1 MAKKKEGPQIPF
13 NDRLVLFRYFLRLF
27 NRRSLEDFGK
37 SLNSS
42 VYEGFD
48 ENRNTRFFAY
58 MDFVC
63 KDLNP
68 PGAVNRDTLRL
79 YDENICRYFR
89 QIAAKRGNIS
99 LKYFQYLALLFTEM
113 YLDRYF
119 SGREQ
124 FMDSLNAYI
133 DSLTRS
139 LFKGFDAVTHYTPD
153 TMNKLSFMCATG
165 SGKTLIMHIN
175 VLQFL
180 YYYQKARRNN
190 HSLQINKIMLLC
202 PNEGLSLQHKAEFD
216 LSSIPASLFNKNISL
231 DFSQDDIVITD
242 MNKLKEEGRIKTV
255 SIDFFEKNNLVLVD
269 EAHRGLRGDVWY
281 DNRSR
286 LFSDNGFSFEYSATL
301 KQALKNDESLLDE
314 YGKSIIMDYSYKY
327 FYNDGY
333 GKEYRIY
340 NLTADID
347 RDEKRQI
354 YLTGCLLSFYQQI
367 KLYTV
372 NKSAYTSFNIERP
385 LLVFVGNRVTTPV
398 KSSGLSLSEK
408 ELLTDIE
415 EVLKFL
421 DAFVNKRK
429 KTVGNIAKVL
439 SGRTGIIDH
448 DGNDMFAQNF
458 NDIAGFG
465 DSAILGEEIYN
476 DVLNIV
482 FNCYGVSG
490 APRLHI
496 VNLRQTQGEIGL
508 RVGEYGGYFGVI
520 NIGDTQLLLKKCEAK
535 NMVVQAD
542 EFNTVSLF
550 RQINSAGSPVN
561 VLIGSRKFTEGWNSW
576 RVSTMGLINF
586 AQGEGSQAIQL
597 FGRGVRLRGYD
608 HTLKRSDRL
617 DNYFGD
623 KPPTL
628 HHLETLTIF
637 GIKADYMA
645 EFRLFLEREELPQND
660 SFKILHL
667 PVISRFE
674 DGKDK
679 KLQVIRVPDRVSF
692 VKSVRREL
700 NIPDDKFKSYITKN
714 KVILDCRAKVQGI
727 DSTFRLANTAQSYE
741 NIIEKENF
749 PFIDFTQI
757 YFTLLKY
764 KAEKGYYN
772 ITIDP
777 NKLQE
782 ILAFPGWYTLVIPK
796 DELQINNMEKAVKL
810 TDYAGIL
817 LQYYLDKFFRFKK
830 DEYEEP
836 YLEYQ
841 DLAADDPNFVNDY
854 VLTSYAVADGGPD
867 PEILRQFIDG
877 LTKILGKAKSLNAK
891 HHEKYSGSLDIFDFP
906 NHLYVPLVYVKEG
919 LKIQVSPVA
928 LVDSEYKFVSLL
940 QHYLENNAARFKG
953 KSIFL
958 LQNKSKTGMGFF
970 EAGNFYPDFI
980 LWIDT
985 PRVQYLNFIDPKGLL
1000 HLSFADPKIEF
1011 YRKIKELEQR
1021 LQKPPGSKQVI
1032 LNSFIM
1038 SDTSQEQLD
1047 YMWGNTAAD
1056 RAGKH
1061 IFGLGNNGC
1070 IEGMFKRILP
1080 DDL

>member
-1 MAKKKEGPQIPF
+1 MAKKKESPQIPF

-37 SLNSS
+37 SLNNSA
-42 VYEGFD
+42 YEGFN
-48 ENRNTRFFAY
+48 ENQNTRFFSY
-58 MDFVC
+58 MDFIC

-68 PGAVNRDTLRL
+68 PGAINRDALRR

-89 QIAAKRGNIS
+89 QISAKRGNIS

-119 SGREQ
+119 SDREQ
-124 FMDSLNAYI
+124 FMNSLNAYI
-133 DSLTRS
+133 DSLERS
-139 LFKGFDAVTHYTPD
+139 LFKGFDIVTHYTPD
-153 TMNKLSFMCATG
+153 AMNKLSFMCATG

-180 YYYQKARRNN
+180 HYYQKARRNN

-216 LSSIPASLFNKNISL
+216 LSSIPASLFNKNTSL
-231 DFSQDDIVITD
+231 DFYKEDIVIID
-242 MNKLKEEGRIKTV
+242 MNKLKEEGRVKTV

-340 NLTADID
+340 NLTAGID

-367 KLYTV
+367 KLYTI
-372 NKSAYTSFNIERP
+372 NKFAYTLFNIERP
-385 LLVFVGNRVTTPV
+385 LLVFVGNRVSAPV
-398 KSSGLSLSEK
+398 KSNGLTLSEK

-421 DAFVNKRK
+421 DVFVNKRK
-429 KTVGNIAKVL
+429 KTISNIEKVL
-439 SGRTGIIDH
+439 SGKTGIIDR

-458 NDIAGFG
+458 NDIAA
-465 DSAILGEEIYN
+465 DKSGEEIYY
-476 DVLNIV
+476 DILNIV
-482 FNCYGVSG
+482 FNCPGISE

-496 VNLRQTQGEIGL
+496 VDIKQTRGEIGL
-508 RVGEYGGYFGVI
+508 RIGEYGGYFGVI
-520 NIGDTQLLLKKCEAK
+520 NIGDTRILLKKCGAK
-535 NMVVQAD
+535 NMLVQAD

-550 RQINSAGSPVN
+550 RQINNADSTVN

-586 AQGEGSQAIQL
+586 AQGEGPQAIQL
-597 FGRGVRLRGYD
+597 FGRGVRLRGYG

-617 DNYFGD
+617 DNYLGG
-623 KPPTL
+623 KPPAL

-645 EFRLFLEREELPQND
+645 EFRLFLEREELPPND
-660 SFKILHL
+660 GLKIFHI
-667 PVISRFE
+667 PVISRF
-674 DGKDK
+674 DNIKDN
-679 KLQVIRVPDRVSF
+679 KLQVIRVSDNVNF

-700 NIPDDKFKSYITKN
+700 DVPDDKFKRYIVKN
-714 KVILDCRAKVQGI
+714 KITLDCRAKVQGI
-727 DSTFRLANTAQSYE
+727 DSTFHLANIAQSYE
-741 NIIEKENF
+741 NTIERDNLI
-749 PFIDFTQI
+749 FIDFTQI

-764 KAEKGYYN
+764 KAEKKYYN
-772 ITIDP
+772 ITIDT
-777 NKLQE
+777 NKLRD
-782 ILAFPGWYTLVIPK
+782 IITFPGWYTIVIPR
-796 DELQINNMEKAVKL
+796 DELRIDNIEKAVKL
-810 TDYAGIL
+810 TGYACIL
-817 LQYYLDKFFRFKK
+817 LQRYLDKFFCFKK
-830 DEYEEP
+830 DEYEGP

-841 DLAADDPNFVNDY
+841 DIAAGDPNFVNDY
-854 VLTSYAVADGGPD
+854 VLTGYAAADGGSD
-867 PEILRQFIDG
+867 PEVLRQFIDD
-877 LTKILGKAKSLNAK
+877 LTKILNKAKSLNAK
-891 HHEKYSGSLDIFDFP
+891 HHERYGGALDVFDFP
-906 NHLYVPLVYVKEG
+906 NHLYAPLIYVKEG
-919 LKIQVSPVA
+919 LKIQVSPVS
-928 LVDSEYKFVSLL
+928 LVDSEYKFVNLL
-940 QHYLENNAARFKG
+940 QRYLENNALRFNG

-958 LQNKSKTGMGFF
+958 LRNKSSTGMGFF

-985 PRVQYLNFIDPKGLL
+985 PKVQYMSFIDPKGLL
-1000 HLSFADPKIEF
+1000 HLSFTDPKIEF
-1011 YRKIKELEQR
+1011 YQRIKELEER
-1021 LQKPPGSKQVI
+1021 LQKPPASKQLI

-1038 SDTSQEQLD
+1038 SDTSPEQLD
-1047 YMWGNTAAD
+1047 YLWGNTAAD
-1056 RAGKH
+1056 RADKH
-1061 IFGLGNNGC
+1061 IFCLGNNKC
-1070 IEGMFKRILP
+1070 IESMFKRILP
-1080 DDL
+1080 E